1 MAGESK
7 PGRAKSAAANK
18 PAAKPLRGSHRS
30 GLLNLDSEQ
39 SARLLLI
46 GAVAAIVV
54 IAAGF
59 IAFGYWYSVVKPRNR
74 TVLQVDDTKI
84 SYTAMKRRMGYEYF
98 QNVNYQ
104 KSPQILPEGSY
115 QALLNEL
122 TEVNRAESGLGV
134 TLDDAEFDQKLRGR
148 LGVSQEG
155 TAKEF
160 ADAFRRQLDTTGLN
174 ESEYRRL
181 IRGELLDTKIH
192 DKFKAEAPPAAL
204 MAKLEVIAAPSQDA
218 AQKAIDRINGGEDF
232 ATVAKSVSQ
241 ETDVQTTGGLHDY
254 APKGAFNKTYDD
266 YAFTTNDIGKLS
278 APLSSGATGASY
290 VVRVV
295 DRSQQPVQEA
305 QKSTIAGT
313 QFSDWLKNTQDDMQ
327 ANGKLKR
334 DWQPTA
340 QNSALLAVVTGS
352 GSKLAAQQQRQ
363 QSGQVTAA
371 AVRATVVADLTSRP
385 RPTVDPNATPVAP
398 AASPPA
404 APSGT
409 NSSPAAPSQPVAPGN
424 NGQ

>member
-1 MAGESK
+1 M
-7 PGRAKSAAANK
+7 
-18 PAAKPLRGSHRS
+18 
-30 GLLNLDSEQ
+30 NLDSEQ

-84 SYTAMKRRMGYEYF
+84 SYAAMKRRMGYEYF

-104 KSPQILPEGSY
+104 RSPQILPEGSY

-122 TEVNRAESGLGV
+122 TEVHRADSGLGV
-134 TLDDAEFDQKLRGR
+134 TLDDAEYDQKLRGR
-148 LGVSQEG
+148 LGVGEAAP
-155 TAKEF
+155 AKDF
-160 ADAFRRQLDTTGLN
+160 ADAFRKQLDTTGLT

-181 IRGELLDTKIH
+181 IRGQLIDTKIH
-192 DKFKAEAPPAAL
+192 DKFKAEAPANAL
-204 MAKLEVIAAPSQDA
+204 MAKIEVIGAASQAD

-241 ETDVQTTGGLHDY
+241 ETDVQTTGGVHDY
-254 APKGAFNKTYDD
+254 APKGGFNSTYDD
-266 YAFTTNDIGKLS
+266 YVFTTNDIGKLS
-278 APLSSGATGASY
+278 APLSSTATGSFY
-290 VVRVV
+290 VVRVI

-305 QKSTIAGT
+305 QKSTIANT
-313 QFSDWLKNTQDDMQ
+313 QFSDWLKTTQDDMQ
-327 ANGKLKR
+327 VNGKLKR
-334 DWQPTA
+334 DWQPKA
-340 QNSALLAVVTGS
+340 QNDALLAVVGS
-352 GSKLAAQQQRQ
+352 AGPRLAAQQLQ
-363 QSGQVTAA
+363 QQKSQSTAA
-371 AVRATVVADLTSRP
+371 ALRATTVADLTARP
-385 RPTVDPNATPVAP
+385 QATVDPNATPVAP
-398 AASPPA
+398 GVASPAAGAASPA

-409 NSSPAAPSQPVAPGN
+409 SSSPAAPSQPVAPAN